1 MEYQTD
7 DQPRRRRWWFGKRS
21 TGFDFEGMTPEQTHQ
36 AITSLMVSDMLKER
50 RSDRRWRAARRVITA
65 LFLLAAIG
73 AYLAMFLHEP
83 RTGPLL
89 KDADGYLG
97 VVRITGAI
105 KNSSNAS
112 AEKVVPALT
121 EAFAD
126 PKVKAVVLSI
136 DSPGG
141 APVEAERINFAIGE
155 LKKRHKKPV
164 YAVIQNIGASAG
176 YMIAMHTDKIV
187 AGRYSLVGSIGAALQ
202 TWDVHEALNKRDV
215 RHQVYASGDL
225 KNMLNPFSPPSEA
238 AGRKAQELV
247 DDAGGQFFAEF
258 KERRGSKLKD
268 GVAYDTGEVW
278 SGEQALK
285 LGLVDETGTIEQLA
299 YANNANVKE
308 FKPGSRAILP
318 AFTMEAASGWLSS
331 VIGNAMHG
339 AAEASPMAIR

>member
-1 MEYQTD
+1 MEYQTENNP
-7 DQPRRRRWWFGKRS
+7 PRNRWFGRGS
-21 TGFDFEGMTPEQTHQ
+21 TGFDFGGMTPEQTHQ

-50 RSDRRWRAARRVITA
+50 RSDRRWRAVRRVMTA
-65 LFLLAAIG
+65 LFLLVGIG
-73 AYLAMFLHEP
+73 IYLTTFFYEP
-83 RTGPLL
+83 KTGPLV
-89 KDADGYLG
+89 KGADGFLG

-141 APVEAERINFAIGE
+141 APLEAERINFAVGE

-176 YMIAMHTDKIV
+176 YMIAMHTDKIY

-215 RHQVYASGDL
+215 RHQVYASGEL

-247 DDAGGQFFAEF
+247 DQAGGQFFAEF
-258 KERRGSKLKD
+258 KQRRGSKLQD
-268 GVAYDTGEVW
+268 GVAYNTGEVW
-278 SGEQALK
+278 SGEQALT

-318 AFTMEAASGWLSS
+318 TFTMEAASGWLSL
-331 VIGNAMHG
+331 VIEKAMHG
-339 AAEASPMAIR
+339 VAQAPPVELR

>member
-1 MEYQTD
+1 MDVHPNEK
-7 DQPRRRRWWFGKRS
+7 PRTNGWFGKRS
-21 TGFDFEGMTPEQTHQ
+21 TSLDFQGMTPEQTHQ

-50 RSDRRWRAARRVITA
+50 RSDRRWKAVRRVITA
-65 LFLLAAIG
+65 LFVLTGIG
-73 AYLAMFLHEP
+73 VYLATIFYEP
-83 RTGPLL
+83 KTVPLL

-97 VVRITGAI
+97 VVRITGTI

-112 AEKVVPALT
+112 AEKVVPALA

-176 YMIAMHTDKIV
+176 YMIAMHTDKIY

-247 DDAGGQFFAEF
+247 DNAGGQFFTEF
-258 KERRGSKLKD
+258 KERRGNKLKD
-268 GVAYDTGEVW
+268 GVAYNTGEVW
-278 SGEQALK
+278 SGQEALK
-285 LGLVDETGTIEQLA
+285 LGLVDDTGTIEQLA
-299 YANNANVKE
+299 YVNNANVKE
-308 FKPGSRAILP
+308 YKPGSRAILP
-318 AFTMEAASGWLSS
+318 AFTMDAVSNWLSS
-331 VIGNAMHG
+331 VIENGIHG
-339 AAEASPMAIR
+339 VAKIASVELR